1 MDVHNWNKILNSL
14 PEAHLLQSAQ
24 WAEVKGQ
31 YGWQPFFLVW
41 QGGGGDLEL
50 IVRTDGNFKIK
61 NPAAAALVLER
72 KAFRGISVMYVPK
85 GPILRDWSDKNL
97 RQRVI
102 ADLRGFARNA
112 GAIQIK
118 IDPDLVIGRGVP
130 GEENEETDQQG
141 IEITQELAGGGW
153 RFSSDQIQFRNTFL
167 IDLRPEEDDILSRM
181 KSKTRYNIRLASR
194 KGITIR
200 YGDLSEL
207 GNLYKMY
214 AETSLRGGFTI
225 RGEEYYQN
233 LWQAFMRENQDSV
246 IDPAAQPIIAEF
258 EGKPVAGAVMFRFG
272 GKAWYLHG
280 MSLPEHSD
288 KMATYLI
295 QWEGMRWAK
304 ENGCITYDMW
314 GAPDQFDKSDSMW
327 GVYRFKSGFGGVVVR
342 TIGAWD
348 YPVKPLVYKLYT
360 WLLPIIL
367 NALRKI
373 GEGETESAAAEGRN
387 L

>member
-1 MDVHNWNKILNSL
+1 MAGNNWNIILNSL

-50 IVRTDGNFKIK
+50 TVRTDGDFKIV

-102 ADLRGFARNA
+102 ADLREFAKRA

-118 IDPDLVIGRGVP
+118 IDPDVIVGRGVP

-141 IEITQELAGGGW
+141 IEITQELKRGGW
-153 RFSSDQIQFRNTFL
+153 RFSPDQIQFRNTFL

-233 LWQAFMRENQDSV
+233 LWQAFMRENQDTV
-246 IDPAAQPIIAEF
+246 IDPAAQSIIAEF

-272 GKAWYLHG
+272 DKAWYLHG

-304 ENGCITYDMW
+304 ENDCITYDMW

-327 GVYRFKSGFGGVVVR
+327 GVYRFKSGFGGVVAR

-360 WLLPIIL
+360 RLLPIIL

-373 GEGETESAAAEGRN
+373 GDSKTESAAAEGRN

>member
-1 MDVHNWNKILNSL
+1 MTGNNWNKILNSI
-14 PEAHLLQSAQ
+14 PGAHLLQSAQ

-31 YGWQPFFLVW
+31 FGWQPFFLVW
-41 QGGGGDLEL
+41 QGTGDDLEL
-50 IVRTDGNFKIK
+50 ILRKDGDIKIK
-61 NPAAAALVLER
+61 KPDAAALVLER
-72 KAFRGISVMYVPK
+72 KAFRGLSVMYVPR

-102 ADLRGFARNA
+102 NDLQDFAGRA

-118 IDPDLVIGRGVP
+118 IDPDVIIGRGVP
-130 GEENEETDQQG
+130 GEEETEAVPQG
-141 IEITQELAGGGW
+141 NEITEGLTEGGW
-153 RFSSDQIQFRNTFL
+153 RFSSEQIQFRNTFL
-167 IDLRPEEDDILSRM
+167 IDLRPEEDELLRRM

-200 YGDLSEL
+200 YGDLTDL
-207 GNLYKMY
+207 GNLYRMY
-214 AETSLRGGFTI
+214 ADTSLRGGFTI

-233 LWQAFMRENQDSV
+233 LWQVFMKESLDPV
-246 IDPAAQPIIAEF
+246 IDPAAQSIIAEF

-272 GKAWYLHG
+272 DRAWYLHG

-304 ENGCITYDMW
+304 ENGCTIYDMW
-314 GAPDQFDKSDSMW
+314 GAPDHFVEDDSMW
-327 GVYRFKSGFGGVVVR
+327 GVYRFKKGFGGGVIR

-348 YPVKPLVYKLYT
+348 YPVKPLVYKVYT
-360 WLLPIIL
+360 RLLPMIL

-373 GEGETESAAAEGRN
+373 GDRKTESVAAEGRN

>member
-1 MDVHNWNKILNSL
+1 MDVHNWNKNLNSL

-50 IVRTDGNFKIK
+50 TVRTDGDFKII
-61 NPAAAALVLER
+61 NPTAAALVLER
-72 KAFRGISVMYVPK
+72 KAFHGISVMYVPK
-85 GPILRDWSDKNL
+85 GPVLRDWSDKDL
-97 RQRVI
+97 HQRVI
-102 ADLRGFARNA
+102 SDLQEFAKKA

-118 IDPDLVIGRGVP
+118 IDPDVVVGRGIP
-130 GEENEETDQQG
+130 GEEEAETDPQG
-141 IEITQELAGGGW
+141 IEITEGLAGAGW

-167 IDLRPEEDDILSRM
+167 IDLLPEEDELLSRM

-200 YGDLSEL
+200 YGDLTDL

-233 LWQAFMRENQDSV
+233 LWQAFMKENLDSV
-246 IDPAAQPIIAEF
+246 IDPAAQSIIAEF
-258 EGKPVAGAVMFRFG
+258 EGKPVAGAVLFRFG
-272 GKAWYLHG
+272 GRAWYLHG

-314 GAPDQFDKSDSMW
+314 GAPDHFDPSDSMW
-327 GVYRFKSGFGGVVVR
+327 GVYRFKNGFGGEVIR

-348 YPVKPLVYKLYT
+348 YPVKPLLYKLYT
-360 WLLPIIL
+360 RLLPMIL
-367 NALRKI
+367 NAFRKI
-373 GEGETESAAAEGRN
+373 GDSKIESAAAEDRN

>member
-1 MDVHNWNKILNSL
+1 MTGYNWNKILNSL

-31 YGWQPFFLVW
+31 FGWQPFFLVW
-41 QGGGGDLEL
+41 QGQEDDLEL
-50 IVRTDGNFKIK
+50 LVSTDGDLAIK
-61 NPAAAALVLER
+61 NPAAAALILER
-72 KAFRGISVMYVPK
+72 KAFRGLSVIYVPK

-102 ADLRGFARNA
+102 ADLQEFAQRA

-118 IDPDLVIGRGVP
+118 IDPDLPIGRGIP
-130 GEENEETDQQG
+130 GEEDAEVDLQG
-141 IEITQELAGGGW
+141 IEFTEGLSGQGW
-153 RFSSDQIQFRNTFL
+153 QFSSDQIQFRNTFL
-167 IDLRPEEDDILSRM
+167 IDLSPEKDELLSRM

-200 YGDLSEL
+200 YGDKTDL

-225 RGEEYYQN
+225 RGEEYYQS
-233 LWQAFMRENQDSV
+233 LWQSFMKEGLDSD
-246 IDPAAQPIIAEF
+246 IDPTAQPIIAEF

-272 GKAWYLHG
+272 GRAWYLHG
-280 MSLPEHSD
+280 MSLPDHSD

-304 ENGCITYDMW
+304 ENGCVTYDMW
-314 GAPDQFDKSDSMW
+314 GAPDHFTEDDSMW
-327 GVYRFKSGFGGVVVR
+327 GVYRFKRGFGGEVIR

-348 YPVKPLVYKLYT
+348 YPVKPLVYKVYT
-360 WLLPIIL
+360 RLLPMIL

-373 GEGETESAAAEGRN
+373 DRSKIESAAVEGRN

>member
-1 MDVHNWNKILNSL
+1 MTGHNWNKILNSL
-14 PEAHLLQSAQ
+14 PDAHLLQSAQ
-24 WAEVKGQ
+24 WAGVKGQ
-31 YGWQPFFLVW
+31 FGWQPYFLIW
-41 QGGGGDLEL
+41 QQHESDLEL
-50 IVRTDGNFKIK
+50 IVITEGDLKVR

-72 KAFRGISVMYVPK
+72 KAFQGLSVMYVPK
-85 GPILRDWSDKNL
+85 GPILCDWSDKNL
-97 RQRVI
+97 RKKVI
-102 ADLRGFARNA
+102 GDLQEFVKRA

-118 IDPDLVIGRGVP
+118 IDPDVVVGRGVP
-130 GEENEETDQQG
+130 GEEDAAIDPQG
-141 IEITQELAGGGW
+141 ILFEEELSKGGW

-167 IDLRPEEDDILSRM
+167 IDLRPEEDELLNRM

-200 YGDLSEL
+200 YGDLTDL
-207 GNLYKMY
+207 GKIYKMY
-214 AETSLRGGFTI
+214 AETSSRGGFTI
-225 RGEEYYQN
+225 RGEDYYQT
-233 LWQAFMRENQDSV
+233 LWQAFMKESLDSV
-246 IDPAAQPIIAEF
+246 IDPAAQLIIAEF
-258 EGKPVAGAVMFRFG
+258 EGIPVAGAVMFRFG
-272 GKAWYLHG
+272 ARAWYLHG

-304 ENGCITYDMW
+304 ENGCTTYDMW
-314 GAPDQFDKSDSMW
+314 GAPDHFDESDSMW
-327 GVYRFKSGFGGVVVR
+327 GVYRFKRGFGGEVIR

-360 WLLPIIL
+360 RLLPILL

-373 GEGETESAAAEGRN
+373 GDRKTESTAAESRN

>member
-1 MDVHNWNKILNSL
+1 M
-14 PEAHLLQSAQ
+14 LQSAQ
-24 WAEVKGQ
+24 WAEVKGKF
-31 YGWQPFFLVW
+31 GWQPFYLVW
-41 QGGGGDLEL
+41 QGNGGDLEL
-50 IVRTDGNFKIK
+50 IVSTDGDLKLK

-72 KAFRGISVMYVPK
+72 KVFRGLSVIYVPK
-85 GPILRDWSDKNL
+85 GPVLRDWSDKNL
-97 RQRVI
+97 CERGIDDLQEFAQR
-102 ADLRGFARNA
+102 A

-118 IDPDLVIGRGVP
+118 IDPDLIVGRGIP
-130 GEENEETDQQG
+130 GEEDAEADPLG
-141 IEITQELAGGGW
+141 IEITERLTELGW

-167 IDLRPEEDDILSRM
+167 IDLRLEEDDILSRM

-200 YGDLSEL
+200 YGDQTEL

-225 RGEEYYQN
+225 RGEEYYQY
-233 LWQAFMRENQDSV
+233 LWQAFMKESLDAD

-272 GKAWYLHG
+272 ARAWYLHG

-314 GAPDQFDKSDSMW
+314 GAPDQFDPSDSMW
-327 GVYRFKSGFGGVVVR
+327 GVYRFKRGFGGEVVR

-360 WLLPIIL
+360 RLLPMML

-373 GEGETESAAAEGRN
+373 GDSKTESIAAEGRN

>member
-1 MDVHNWNKILNSL
+1 MAEYNWNKILNSF

-41 QGGGGDLEL
+41 HRGGGDLEL
-50 IVRTDGNFKIK
+50 TVRTDGDIKIK

-102 ADLRGFARNA
+102 TDLQEFAKRA

-118 IDPDLVIGRGVP
+118 IDPDLVVGKGVP

-141 IEITQELAGGGW
+141 IEITHELKRGGW
-153 RFSSDQIQFRNTFL
+153 RFSPDQIQFRNTFL

-233 LWQAFMRENQDSV
+233 LWQ
-246 IDPAAQPIIAEF
+246 EF
-258 EGKPVAGAVMFRFG
+258 LRYAR
-272 GKAWYLHG
+272 
-280 MSLPEHSD
+280 
-288 KMATYLI
+288 
-295 QWEGMRWAK
+295 
-304 ENGCITYDMW
+304 
-314 GAPDQFDKSDSMW
+314 
-327 GVYRFKSGFGGVVVR
+327 
-342 TIGAWD
+342 
-348 YPVKPLVYKLYT
+348 
-360 WLLPIIL
+360 IIL
-367 NALRKI
+367 AHFY
-373 GEGETESAAAEGRN
+373 
-387 L
+387 

>member
-1 MDVHNWNKILNSL
+1 MAGYNWNKILNSL

-31 YGWQPFFLVW
+31 FGWQPFYLVW
-41 QGGGGDLEL
+41 QGHGSDLEL
-50 IVRTDGNFKIK
+50 IVSTDGDLKIK

-72 KAFRGISVMYVPK
+72 RAFRGLSVIYVPK
-85 GPILRDWSDKNL
+85 GPILRDWADNNL

-102 ADLRGFARNA
+102 ADLQEFAQRA

-118 IDPDLVIGRGVP
+118 IDPDLIIGRGVP
-130 GEENEETDQQG
+130 GEEDAEADPLG
-141 IEITQELAGGGW
+141 IEITQGLTELGW
-153 RFSSDQIQFRNTFL
+153 QFSSDQIQFRNTFL

-200 YGDLSEL
+200 YGDISEL

-225 RGEEYYQN
+225 RGEEYYQY
-233 LWQAFMRENQDSV
+233 LWQAFMREILDSD

-258 EGKPVAGAVMFRFG
+258 EGTPVAGAVMFRFG
-272 GKAWYLHG
+272 GRAWYLHG

-314 GAPDQFDKSDSMW
+314 GAPDQFDPSDSMW
-327 GVYRFKSGFGGVVVR
+327 GVYRFKRGFGGEVVR

-360 WLLPIIL
+360 RLLPMML

-373 GEGETESAAAEGRN
+373 GDSKTESIAAEGRN

>member
-1 MDVHNWNKILNSL
+1 MAEYNWNKILNSF

-41 QGGGGDLEL
+41 HRGGGDLEL
-50 IVRTDGNFKIK
+50 TVRTDGDIKIK
-61 NPAAAALVLER
+61 NPTAAALVLER

-102 ADLRGFARNA
+102 TDLQEFAKRA

-118 IDPDLVIGRGVP
+118 IDPDLVVGKGVP

-141 IEITQELAGGGW
+141 IEITHELKRGGW
-153 RFSSDQIQFRNTFL
+153 RFSPDQIQFRNTFL

-233 LWQAFMRENQDSV
+233 LWQAFMRENQDPV
-246 IDPAAQPIIAEF
+246 IDPAAQSIIAEF

-304 ENGCITYDMW
+304 ENGCTAYDMW

-327 GVYRFKSGFGGVVVR
+327 GVYRFKSGFGGGVVR

-360 WLLPIIL
+360 RLLPIIL

-373 GEGETESAAAEGRN
+373 GDSKTESAAAEGRN

>member
-1 MDVHNWNKILNSL
+1 MTLNNWNKILYSI
-14 PEAHLLQSAQ
+14 PDAHLLQSAQ

-31 YGWQPFFLVW
+31 FGWQPFFLVW
-41 QGGGGDLEL
+41 QQHGSELEL
-50 IVRTDGNFKIK
+50 IVRTEGDLKVENL
-61 NPAAAALVLER
+61 AAAALVLER
-72 KAFRGISVMYVPK
+72 KAFQSFSVMYVPK

-102 ADLRGFARNA
+102 VDLQEFAKRA

-118 IDPDLVIGRGVP
+118 IDPDLIIGRGVP
-130 GEENEETDQQG
+130 GEEDAATDPQG
-141 IEITQELAGGGW
+141 IEITEGLTEGGW

-167 IDLRPEEDDILSRM
+167 IDLRPEQDELLDRM

-200 YGDLSEL
+200 FGDLTDL
-207 GNLYKMY
+207 GKLYKMY

-225 RGEEYYQN
+225 RGEGYYKI
-233 LWQAFMRENQDSV
+233 LWQAFMKESLDSV
-246 IDPAAQPIIAEF
+246 IDATAQSIIAEF
-258 EGKPVAGAVMFRFG
+258 EDKPVAGAVMFRFG
-272 GKAWYLHG
+272 DRAWYLHG

-314 GAPDQFDKSDSMW
+314 GAPDHFVEDDSMW
-327 GVYRFKSGFGGVVVR
+327 GVYRFKRGFGGEVIR

-348 YPVKPLVYKLYT
+348 YPVKPLLYKIYT
-360 WLLPIIL
+360 RLLPMIL

-373 GEGETESAAAEGRN
+373 GDRKTESVAAEGRN